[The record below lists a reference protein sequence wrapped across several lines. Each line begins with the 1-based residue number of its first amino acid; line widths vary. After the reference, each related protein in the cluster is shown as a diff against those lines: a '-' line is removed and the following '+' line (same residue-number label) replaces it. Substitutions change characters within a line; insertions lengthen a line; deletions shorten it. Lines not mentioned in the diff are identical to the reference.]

1 MGQKRLMTVHALDA
15 LFLYGNDVRKL
26 HYTDRSVVVRMVKLC
41 IPIKFQKTILDPV
54 LSTKYCISK

>member
-1 MGQKRLMTVHALDA
+1 MTVHALDA

-41 IPIKFQKTILDPV
+41 IPIKFQKTIFV
-54 LSTKYCISK
+54 VKRIS

>member
-1 MGQKRLMTVHALDA
+1 MTVHALDA

-41 IPIKFQKTILDPV
+41 IPIKRYNMEFLMLIYIHIL
-54 LSTKYCISK
+54 SY